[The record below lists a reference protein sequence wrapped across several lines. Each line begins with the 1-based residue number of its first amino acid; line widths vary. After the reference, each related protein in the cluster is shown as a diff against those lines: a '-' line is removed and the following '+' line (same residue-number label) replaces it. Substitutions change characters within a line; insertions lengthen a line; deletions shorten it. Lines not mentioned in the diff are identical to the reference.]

1 MIQLAANNQGRW
13 RELAEK
19 SSYSAKRLCKEL
31 NISRRQL
38 ERYTHEM
45 FGISPQRWLHNQRL
59 IAASELLKQEG
70 SIKSVSFRLGFRWP
84 SHFSR
89 EFKLYHGRSPKAF
102 VIQFRSAIPDCEA
115 PAPAELPA
123 FCQSQFPF
131 D

>member
-1 MIQLAANNQGRW
+1 MLQLPANNQRRW

-38 ERYTHEM
+38 ERYTHEV

-59 IAASELLKQEG
+59 IAASELLMQEG
-70 SIKSVSFRLGFRWP
+70 SIKSVSFRLGFRWA

-89 EFKLYHGRSPKAF
+89 EFKLFHGRSPKEF
-102 VIQFRSAIPDCEA
+102 LIQSRSVPPEA
-115 PAPAELPA
+115 EACAPAESSG
-123 FCQSQFPF
+123 FSQSQFPF
-131 D
+131 E